1 MRAAGLCAGA
11 CILVLVVAAAKPEE
25 HRTPI
30 FDSRSGLS
38 PGWTDLGW
46 APRQV
51 RPGSPARID
60 FSARGGWIVSRQD
73 LTGTFTWLTF
83 RMKAPSSF
91 GDFLSVRLDSP
102 RSESF
107 PRVRLSSENRRTLDY
122 GASEIRLG
130 MRELNPA
137 GRPFDRVVF
146 EAAAEVG
153 HDAVLLDDIALTET
167 EDGPSRSTASA
178 HVSPISIDC
187 SSPGR
192 PISPLI
198 YGVGP
203 GDLQDQLFATARRWG
218 GNANTRYNWQAGNAW
233 NAGSDWFFRN
243 VDYTGQPGS
252 AWRHWL
258 DENRSRGMASAITLP
273 TIGWVAKD
281 TSSYSFPVSLVG
293 PQQAVAPENQDIGNG
308 ISRDGKPLTPLP
320 PERTSSPAPP
330 EFIARWVAAIRA
342 KDQPRSVRE
351 YILDNEPTLWNST
364 HRDVHPAPVSYDEL
378 LERTISYGTA
388 VRRAD
393 PEATIAGPALWGW
406 TALFYS
412 GADAV
417 GGYQLHSDRRAH
429 GNVPLLPWWL
439 SSVRRYEKR
448 TGVRLI
454 DVLDVHFYPQARLGL
469 GMDGATDAATA
480 ALRIRSTRALW
491 DSSYRDESW
500 INEPVKLLPR
510 LREWI
515 DANAPGV
522 RISIGEYNFG
532 AEGHMSGGLA
542 VAEAL
547 GRFAANGV
555 DSAFYWTSPKRGSPA
570 FQAFNAFRN
579 FDGKGAHFLEE
590 WVPARA
596 SDPLSS
602 VFASRDESGTKMVI
616 ILLRLDPN
624 EETEAVVDLARC
636 GRIGSS
642 RRFRYSAGD
651 AGFVEEVAGPAGGTS
666 LRQRLLP
673 YSMNVLALELA
684 PTRR

>member
-1 MRAAGLCAGA
+1 MRGRGLYAGA
-11 CILVLVVAAAKPEE
+11 CFLVLLLAAARPEE
-25 HRTPI
+25 SRTPI

-51 RPGSPARID
+51 RSGAPARID
-60 FSARGGWIVSRQD
+60 FSGRGGWILFREE
-73 LTGTFTWLTF
+73 LTGTFTWLAF
-83 RMKAPSSF
+83 RMRAPSSF
-91 GDFLSVRLDSP
+91 GDFLSVRLDSS
-102 RSESF
+102 RAASF
-107 PRVRLSSENRRTLDY
+107 PRVRASVENRRTLSD
-122 GASEIRLG
+122 GWSEIRLA
-130 MRELNPA
+130 MRDLNPA
-137 GRPFDRVVF
+137 GRSFDRIVF
-146 EAAAEVG
+146 EAVDEVG
-153 HDAVLLDDIALTET
+153 HDPVLLDDIALAEA
-167 EDGPSRSTASA
+167 EEGPTRSTSA
-178 HVSPISIDC
+178 HVSPMSIDC
-187 SSPGR
+187 SSPGL

-243 VDYTGQPGS
+243 VDYSGQPGS
-252 AWRHWL
+252 AWQSWL
-258 DENRSRGMASAITLP
+258 EENRSRGMASAITLP

-281 TSSYSFPVSLVG
+281 TSSYSFPVSLLG
-293 PQQAVAPENQDIGNG
+293 PQQAAAPENPDIGNG

-330 EFIARWVAAIRA
+330 EFIARWVAGIRA
-342 KDQPRSVRE
+342 KDQPRTVRE
-351 YILDNEPTLWNST
+351 YILDNEPTLWSST

-378 LERTISYGTA
+378 LERTIAYATA
-388 VRRAD
+388 VRGAD
-393 PEATIAGPALWGW
+393 REATIAGPALWGW

-417 GGYQLHSDRRAH
+417 GGYHLHSDRRAH

-439 SSVRRYEKR
+439 SNVRKYEKR

-454 DVLDVHFYPQARLGL
+454 DVLDVHFYPQARLGI
-469 GMDGATDAATA
+469 GMDGATDPATA
-480 ALRIRSTRALW
+480 ALRIRSTRGLW
-491 DSSYRDESW
+491 DPSYRDESW
-500 INEPVKLLPR
+500 INEPVNLLPR

-542 VAEAL
+542 VAETL
-547 GRFAANGV
+547 GRFGANGV
-555 DSAFYWTSPKRGSPA
+555 DSAFYWTSPKPGTPA

-579 FDGKGAHFLEE
+579 FDGKGAHFLDRS
-590 WVPARA
+590 VPARS
-596 SDPLSS
+596 SDPLAS
-602 VFASRDESGTKMVI
+602 VYASRDDSGTKMVV

-624 EETEAVVDLARC
+624 DETEAVVDLTRC
-636 GRIGSS
+636 GRIGAS
-642 RRFRYSAGD
+642 RRFRYSVGD
-651 AGFVEEVAGPAGGTS
+651 AGFVEERASPSAGTS
-666 LRQRLLP
+666 LRQRLRP
-673 YSMNVLALELA
+673 YSMNVLALELE
-684 PTRR
+684 PPRQ

>member
-243 VDYTGQPGS
+243 VD
-252 AWRHWL
+252 
-258 DENRSRGMASAITLP
+258 
-273 TIGWVAKD
+273 
-281 TSSYSFPVSLVG
+281 
-293 PQQAVAPENQDIGNG
+293 
-308 ISRDGKPLTPLP
+308 
-320 PERTSSPAPP
+320 
-330 EFIARWVAAIRA
+330 
-342 KDQPRSVRE
+342 
-351 YILDNEPTLWNST
+351 
-364 HRDVHPAPVSYDEL
+364 
-378 LERTISYGTA
+378 
-388 VRRAD
+388 
-393 PEATIAGPALWGW
+393 
-406 TALFYS
+406 
-412 GADAV
+412 
-417 GGYQLHSDRRAH
+417 
-429 GNVPLLPWWL
+429 
-439 SSVRRYEKR
+439 
-448 TGVRLI
+448 
-454 DVLDVHFYPQARLGL
+454 
-469 GMDGATDAATA
+469 
-480 ALRIRSTRALW
+480 
-491 DSSYRDESW
+491 
-500 INEPVKLLPR
+500 
-510 LREWI
+510 
-515 DANAPGV
+515 
-522 RISIGEYNFG
+522 
-532 AEGHMSGGLA
+532 
-542 VAEAL
+542 
-547 GRFAANGV
+547 
-555 DSAFYWTSPKRGSPA
+555 
-570 FQAFNAFRN
+570 
-579 FDGKGAHFLEE
+579 
-590 WVPARA
+590 
-596 SDPLSS
+596 
-602 VFASRDESGTKMVI
+602 
-616 ILLRLDPN
+616 
-624 EETEAVVDLARC
+624 
-636 GRIGSS
+636 
-642 RRFRYSAGD
+642 
-651 AGFVEEVAGPAGGTS
+651 
-666 LRQRLLP
+666 
-673 YSMNVLALELA
+673 
-684 PTRR
+684 